1 MMPYSRKDWPCV
13 SIRRDA
19 AIFPVLE
26 DKPTLRGQRECVEF
40 DPEETLGP
48 PRAIHGASS
57 KSA

>member
-1 MMPYSRKDWPCV
+1 MMAYSRKDWPCV

-40 DPEETLGP
+40 DPK
-48 PRAIHGASS
+48 RRFANV
-57 KSA
+57 K